1 MDKAFQ
7 AQLSALGNKV
17 REATIPSGCKQYAVR
32 CMETLPTLYDKFYQT
47 NESRYGDEI
56 TRLVQAV
63 LNDMALSERA
73 CPETKRLAIHIT
85 ESLLLLH
92 ERFGLAALSLR
103 SLEPLVSR
111 LRNRRVAGTAPIPF
125 RKGDNP

>member
-1 MDKAFQ
+1 MDEAFQ
-7 AQLSALGNKV
+7 AELSALGNKV

-32 CMETLPTLYDKFYQT
+32 CMEALPTLYDKFRQT

-56 TRLVQAV
+56 TRMVQTV
-63 LNDMALSERA
+63 LNEMALSERA
-73 CPETKRLAIHIT
+73 CPETQRLAIRIT

-103 SLEPLVSR
+103 LLDPPVSR
-111 LRNRRVAGTAPIPF
+111 LGNRKMVGTAPIAF
-125 RKGDNP
+125 RQGDDS

>member
-56 TRLVQAV
+56 TRVVQAV

-73 CPETKRLAIHIT
+73 CPETQRLAIHIT

-103 SLEPLVSR
+103 PLDSPVSR
-111 LRNRRVAGTAPIPF
+111 LRNRRGRT
-125 RKGDNP
+125 

>member
-7 AQLSALGNKV
+7 AQLSALGNEV
-17 REATIPSGCKQYAVR
+17 RKATIPSGCKQYAVR

-73 CPETKRLAIHIT
+73 CPETQRLAIHIT

-103 SLEPLVSR
+103 SLDPPVSR
-111 LRNRRVAGTAPIPF
+111 LGNRKMVGTAPIAF
-125 RKGDNP
+125 RQGDDS